1 MWWYVTM
8 TVGFEVHP
16 HTWTRSGRGVIEASD
31 ALASAVDR
39 TLCPAL
45 VAAGACWGSDD
56 IGRAFFNGDG
66 RSPGFGKVRDALL
79 ADLADMVNLLR
90 ATGGMLIVSGRR
102 YYEAE
107 TASTYRRRSPD
118 PRAPRDRRRGPR
130 PR

>member
-1 MWWYVTM
+1 M
-8 TVGFEVHP
+8 
-16 HTWTRSGRGVIEASD
+16 IEASD

-102 YYEAE
+102 YYEGE
-107 TASTYRRRSPD
+107 TASNVPPTLPGSSS
-118 PRAPRDRRRGPR
+118 ARGPT
-130 PR
+130 